1 LLRNGGSSSLR
12 EPGFAALHLALGL
25 ASLRQS
31 TGERGILDSVIRPPD
46 LSPVKPWRMIARG
59 LRRRCPRCNG
69 SGWWTGWLKR
79 VPCCRSCGYRYERED
94 GFSLG
99 AITINMIATF
109 LLLGLLFAVGF
120 FLSYPSVAV
129 APMLIIGGIV
139 VAILPVA
146 FYPLSYTVW
155 AAIDLVM
162 RPLDAGEEADA
173 MVALMAS
180 DLGKREDA

>member
-1 LLRNGGSSSLR
+1 MI
-12 EPGFAALHLALGL
+12 
-25 ASLRQS
+25 RQ
-31 TGERGILDSVIRPPD
+31 PD

-79 VPCCRSCGYRYERED
+79 VPRCRSCGYRYERED

-109 LLLGLLFAVGF
+109 LLLGVLFAVGF

-129 APMLIIGGIV
+129 APMLIVGGIV

-155 AAIDLVM
+155 AAIDLTM

-180 DLGKREDA
+180 DLGKHEDA